1 MFAWIEQNVEQGVYF
16 CVLVPFCPTKE
27 NVPFENQR
35 SLASFTR
42 CAAADRFV
50 NSNPVMKCQYWQG
63 QEYDKRYL
71 ERE

>member
-1 MFAWIEQNVEQGVYF
+1 MWSKNVYF
-16 CVLVPFCPTKE
+16 RVLVPFCPTKE

-50 NSNPVMKCQYWQG
+50 NSNPVMNVST
-63 QEYDKRYL
+63 DKRKSTIKHTL
-71 ERE
+71 NGRNG

>member
-1 MFAWIEQNVEQGVYF
+1 MWSMNVYF

-50 NSNPVMKCQYWQG
+50 NSNPVPKCQYLRVS
-63 QEYDKRYL
+63 ECNKTYL
-71 ERE
+71 EQE